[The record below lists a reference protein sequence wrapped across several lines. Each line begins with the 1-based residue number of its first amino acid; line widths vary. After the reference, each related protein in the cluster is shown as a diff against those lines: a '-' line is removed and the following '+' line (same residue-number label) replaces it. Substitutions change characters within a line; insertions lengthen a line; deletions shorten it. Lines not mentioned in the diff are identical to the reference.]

1 MKKTLKDII
10 YNAVYQLFLI
20 VLPLL
25 TTPILSRRIGAEGLG
40 VYGYVF
46 SIAQFLIT
54 AISVGMNP
62 FRIRSIAKARNS
74 KEELSTQFWN
84 IYFMQLLIGAV
95 SIAIYLFC
103 VFILDI
109 KYKELYLIQL
119 LFVLGVT
126 LDISWFFQGIEEF
139 AKVVIRN
146 TLIKLSSIIL
156 IILFVTTKN
165 DLWIYML
172 ITSGINLLGSLVFWV
187 GIPQRVTSPK
197 IDKVIFKG
205 LWKPGLL
212 ILIPQLFM
220 QVYTTLDKTIVG
232 FFVNPTELSYY
243 DQSQKI
249 ARIILAVLTSITI
262 VMLPKLSGAR
272 ARGEHESIIKY
283 TKKSFDYTLI
293 LSVVLFNIVFAN
305 TITFVP
311 WFFGNHFT
319 PMIGNMMIVGVLIL
333 VNPIG
338 GVLSNQFS
346 IAIEKDGAFALPLI
360 LGAFVSIIG
369 NIIIVPKYGSLG
381 ATFVLIF
388 VEIMVS
394 FLRIFLVRKEISIRF
409 LFDKTICKFLL
420 YAVVI
425 NLISFYLLPTTLP
438 MNNFLGMTVKSL
450 LILALYIPITIY
462 VIPELKQFI
471 RKILSR

>member
-1 MKKTLKDII
+1 MKKTLKDIM

-40 VYGYVF
+40 IYGYVF

-54 AISVGMNP
+54 AISIGMNP
-62 FRIRSIAKARNS
+62 FRIRSIAKVRNN
-74 KEELSTQFWN
+74 KKELSSQFWN
-84 IYFMQLLIGAV
+84 IYFMQLLIGII

-103 VFILDI
+103 IFAFNIQ
-109 KYKELYLIQL
+109 YRNLYLIQL

-139 AKVVIRN
+139 AKVVTRN

-156 IILFVTTKN
+156 IIIFVSTKN
-165 DLWIYML
+165 DLWVYML
-172 ITSGINLLGSLVFWV
+172 ITSGINLIGSLVFWF
-187 GIPQRVTSPK
+187 GIVKRVSLPCFNK
-197 IDKVIFKG
+197 KVFKG
-205 LWKPGLL
+205 LWKPGLM

-232 FFVNPTELSYY
+232 YFVNPTQLSYY

-272 ARGEHESIIKY
+272 ARGEHDSIIRY
-283 TKKSFDYTLI
+283 TKKSFDYTLV
-293 LSVVLFNIVFAN
+293 LSVILFNVVFAN

-311 WFFGNHFT
+311 WFFGNSFK
-319 PMIGNMMIVGVLIL
+319 PMIGNMMLVGVLIL

-360 LGAFVSIIG
+360 LGAFVSVIG
-369 NIIIVPKYGSLG
+369 NIVIVPRFGSVG

-394 FLRIFLVRKEISIRF
+394 FLRIFLVRKEISMKL
-409 LFDKTICKFLL
+409 LFNDKICNFLL
-420 YAVVI
+420 VAALI
-425 NLISFYLLPTTLP
+425 NIGTFYLIPATLP
-438 MNNFLGMTVKSL
+438 INAFLGMAIKS
-450 LILALYIPITIY
+450 IIIIIMYIPILLY
-462 VIPELKQFI
+462 MFPEHRGVVKKM
-471 RKILSR
+471 RGK

>member
-1 MKKTLKDII
+1 MKKTLKDIM

-40 VYGYVF
+40 IYGYVF

-54 AISVGMNP
+54 AISIGMNP

-103 VFILDI
+103 VFAFNIQ
-109 KYKELYLIQL
+109 YKNLYLIQL

-139 AKVVIRN
+139 AKVVTRN
-146 TLIKLSSIIL
+146 TLIKLSSIVL
-156 IILFVTTKN
+156 IIIFVSTKN

-172 ITSGINLLGSLVFWV
+172 ITSAVNLIGSLVFWL
-187 GIPQRVTSPK
+187 GLMKRVTLPRFNK
-197 IDKVIFKG
+197 KVFRS
-205 LWKPGLL
+205 LWKPGLM

-232 FFVNPTELSYY
+232 YFVNPTQLSYY

-272 ARGEHESIIKY
+272 ARGEHASIIKY
-283 TKKSFDYTLI
+283 TKKSFDYTLV
-293 LSVVLFNIVFAN
+293 LSVILFNVVFAN
-305 TITFVP
+305 TIAFVP
-311 WFFGNHFT
+311 WFFGSDFK
-319 PMIGNMMIVGVLIL
+319 PMIGNMMLVGILIL

-360 LGAFVSIIG
+360 LGAFVSVIG
-369 NIIIVPKYGSLG
+369 NILIVPKFGSVG

-388 VEIMVS
+388 VEVLVS
-394 FLRIFLVRKEISIRF
+394 FLRIFLVRKEISMRL
-409 LFDKTICKFLL
+409 LFNNRICKFLL
-420 YAVVI
+420 ISILI
-425 NLISFYLLPTTLP
+425 NIGTFCLIPAKLSIDT
-438 MNNFLGMTVKSL
+438 FLGMAFKSI
-450 LILALYIPITIY
+450 LIMALYIPVVLY
-462 VIPELKQFI
+462 VFPEFAE
-471 RKILSR
+471 KIKKKKI

>member
-1 MKKTLKDII
+1 MKKTLKDIM
-10 YNAVYQLFLI
+10 YNAIYQLFLI

-40 VYGYVF
+40 IYGYVF

-54 AISVGMNP
+54 AISIGMNP
-62 FRIRSIAKARNS
+62 FRIRSIAKARNN
-74 KEELSTQFWN
+74 KEELSSQFWN
-84 IYFMQLLIGAV
+84 IYFMQLLIGAI
-95 SIAIYLFC
+95 SIAVYLFC
-103 VFILDI
+103 VFAFDI
-109 KYKELYLIQL
+109 QYKNLYLIQL

-139 AKVVIRN
+139 AKVVTRN

-156 IILFVTTKN
+156 IIIFVTTKN

-172 ITSGINLLGSLVFWV
+172 ITSAVNLIGSLVFWI
-187 GIPQRVTSPK
+187 GLARRVSFPSFNET
-197 IDKVIFKG
+197 IFKS
-205 LWKPGLL
+205 LWKPGLM

-232 FFVNPTELSYY
+232 YFVNPTELSYY

-283 TKKSFDYTLI
+283 TKKSFDYTLV
-293 LSVVLFNIVFAN
+293 LSVILFNVVFAN

-311 WFFGNHFT
+311 WFFGSDFK
-319 PMIGNMMIVGVLIL
+319 PMVGNMMLVGILIL

-346 IAIEKDGAFALPLI
+346 IAIEKDAAFALPLI
-360 LGAFVSIIG
+360 LGAFVSVIG
-369 NIIIVPKYGSLG
+369 NILIVPRFGSIG

-388 VEIMVS
+388 VEVMVS
-394 FLRIFLVRKEISIRF
+394 FLRIFLVRKEISMKL
-409 LFDKTICKFLL
+409 LFNKKICKFLL
-420 YAVVI
+420 ISILI
-425 NLISFYLLPTTLP
+425 NIGTFYLIPTTLP
-438 MNNFLGMTVKSL
+438 VDIFLSMAIKSIFIMIVYVPAVL
-450 LILALYIPITIY
+450 YMFPEIAL
-462 VIPELKQFI
+462 KFK
-471 RKILSR
+471 RNK

>member
-1 MKKTLKDII
+1 MKKTLKDIM

-40 VYGYVF
+40 IYGYVF

-54 AISVGMNP
+54 AISIGMNP
-62 FRIRSIAKARNS
+62 FRIRSIAKARSS

-84 IYFMQLLIGAV
+84 LYFMQLLIGAV

-103 VFILDI
+103 VFAFDVQ
-109 KYKELYLIQL
+109 YKNLYLIQL

-139 AKVVIRN
+139 AKVVTRN

-156 IILFVTTKN
+156 IIIFVSTQN

-172 ITSGINLLGSLVFWV
+172 ITSAINLIGSLVFWI
-187 GIPQRVTSPK
+187 GIVKRVSLPCFNK
-197 IDKVIFKG
+197 KIFKS
-205 LWKPGLL
+205 LWKPGLM

-232 FFVNPTELSYY
+232 YFVNPTQLSYY

-283 TKKSFDYTLI
+283 TKKSFDYTLV
-293 LSVVLFNIVFAN
+293 LSVILFNVVFAN
-305 TITFVP
+305 TVAFVP
-311 WFFGNHFT
+311 WFFGNDFK
-319 PMIGNMMIVGVLIL
+319 PMIGNMMLVGILIL
-333 VNPIG
+333 VNPVG

-346 IAIEKDGAFALPLI
+346 IAIEKDSAFALPLI
-360 LGAFVSIIG
+360 LGAFVSVIG
-369 NIIIVPKYGSLG
+369 NILIVPKFGSIG

-394 FLRIFLVRKEISIRF
+394 FLRMFLVRKEISMRLLFNNRICRF
-409 LFDKTICKFLL
+409 L
-420 YAVVI
+420 
-425 NLISFYLLPTTLP
+425 LISIIINVGTFYLIPATLP
-438 MNNFLGMTVKSL
+438 MDAFMSMALKSIVIV
-450 LILALYIPITIY
+450 LIYIPAVLY
-462 VIPELKQFI
+462 VFPEFTK
-471 RKILSR
+471 KIKRNK

>member
-1 MKKTLKDII
+1 MKKTLKDIM

-40 VYGYVF
+40 IYGYVF

-54 AISVGMNP
+54 AISIGMNP

-74 KEELSTQFWN
+74 KEELSSQFWN
-84 IYFMQLLIGAV
+84 IYFMQLLIGIV

-103 VFILDI
+103 VFTFDI
-109 KYKELYLIQL
+109 QYRNLYLIQL

-139 AKVVIRN
+139 AKVVTRN

-156 IILFVTTKN
+156 IIIFVTTKN

-172 ITSGINLLGSLVFWV
+172 ITSAINLIGSLVFWV
-187 GIPQRVTSPK
+187 GIVKRVSLPCFNK
-197 IDKVIFKG
+197 KIFKS
-205 LWKPGLL
+205 LWKPGLM

-232 FFVNPTELSYY
+232 YFVNPTQLSYY

-272 ARGEHESIIKY
+272 ARGDHDSIIKY
-283 TKKSFDYTLI
+283 TKKSFDSTLV
-293 LSVVLFNIVFAN
+293 LSVILFNVVFAN

-311 WFFGNHFT
+311 WFFGSSFK
-319 PMIGNMMIVGVLIL
+319 PMIGNMMLVGVLIL

-360 LGAFVSIIG
+360 LGAFVSVIG
-369 NIIIVPKYGSLG
+369 NILIVPRFGSLG

-388 VEIMVS
+388 VEVMVS
-394 FLRIFLVRKEISIRF
+394 FLRIFLVRKEISMRL
-409 LFDKTICKFLL
+409 LFNDRICKFLL
-420 YAVVI
+420 VAILINVV
-425 NLISFYLLPTTLP
+425 SFYLLPTTLP
-438 MNNFLGMTVKSL
+438 MDAFLIMALKSV
-450 LILALYIPITIY
+450 LIMVLYIPAILY
-462 VIPELKQFI
+462 VFPELKS
-471 RKILSR
+471 KIGNKMK